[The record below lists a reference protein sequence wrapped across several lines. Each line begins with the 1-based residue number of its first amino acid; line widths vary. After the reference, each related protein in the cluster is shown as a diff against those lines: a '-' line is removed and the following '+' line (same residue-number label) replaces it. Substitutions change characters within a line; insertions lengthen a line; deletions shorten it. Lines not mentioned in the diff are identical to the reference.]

1 MVCLE
6 ALARLATASTLNPR
20 QPFSAISVRVAS
32 RMAALD
38 ASLRVGPFREDFL
51 VSVGVGMN
59 NSRFVGRCDF
69 YSLQTA
75 NIRAKW

>member
-1 MVCLE
+1 
-6 ALARLATASTLNPR
+6 
-20 QPFSAISVRVAS
+20 
-32 RMAALD
+32 MAALD

-69 YSLQTA
+69 YSLKTA